1 MHDHPTVY
9 QSFTSS
15 GIFSRRLDAV
25 VNGLWDSAVH
35 ACPRQKEVDT
45 GAGDHVRKPFDVLL
59 PQATVAIVLAAVLP
73 IAGFAA
79 LEHTVGV

>member
-35 ACPRQKEVDT
+35 ACPRQNETDV
-45 GAGDHVRKPFDVLL
+45 GGGNHVRKPFDVLL
-59 PQATVAIVLAAVLP
+59 PQATLAIALAAVLP
-73 IAGFAA
+73 IVGFAV
-79 LEHTVGV
+79 LEHTTG